1 MERMALTAL
10 NGLSLKKLT
19 TPDIELAASIVES
32 ILMIEEGIYLLSI
45 YLNYR
50 TDYIEGDKSE
60 RIDVFMPTTSL
71 ASLFIV
77 SLSKIFG
84 ILFDAMTSSGQ
95 RASLGFRREL
105 EGFIRVA
112 NKELNKGRD
121 SEDRAITFLDN

>member
-10 NGLSLKKLT
+10 HGLSLKKLT

-32 ILMIEEGIYLLSI
+32 ILMIEEGIYLILI

-60 RIDVFMPTTSL
+60 RVDVFMPTTSL
-71 ASLFIV
+71 ASFFIV

-84 ILFDAMTSSGQ
+84 ILFDALTSSGQ
-95 RASLGFRREL
+95 RTSLGFRREL
-105 EGFIRVA
+105 DAFVRSA
-112 NKELNKGRD
+112 NKELNAGRAD
-121 SEDRAITFLDN
+121 EERAITFLDN

>member
-1 MERMALTAL
+1 
-10 NGLSLKKLT
+10 
-19 TPDIELAASIVES
+19 
-32 ILMIEEGIYLLSI
+32 
-45 YLNYR
+45 
-50 TDYIEGDKSE
+50 
-60 RIDVFMPTTSL
+60 MPTTSL
-71 ASLFIV
+71 ASSFIV

>member
-84 ILFDAMTSSGQ
+84 ILYDAMTSSGQ

-112 NKELNKGRD
+112 NKELN
-121 SEDRAITFLDN
+121 IL